1 MPASLGGTLHPNE
14 PEASI
19 PGGGETLEI
28 TLSGAAFW
36 VSCGT
41 EFDAQRQGII
51 DGMTSNQS
59 SDVTPTGW
67 DGLIREGQSVGGVAR
82 HSDRLVILTLDAF
95 GTYDITRTETIS
107 VLIPDDAQNPEQEIH
122 PGADA
127 GPGVINFPN
136 IGDCTFTNDTGSL
149 IGVQFTNTTENIGS
163 QDFNALGVCTAVGD
177 TGNLIGV
184 QFTNTTENI
193 GSQNFPAIGSCTFV
207 NDTSM
212 L

>member
-41 EFDAQRQGII
+41 EFDAQRQGLI
-51 DGMTSNQS
+51 DGMTSNRS
-59 SDVTPTGW
+59 TDDEPTGW
-67 DGLIREGQSVGGVAR
+67 NALISTGQSVGGVAR

-107 VLIPDDAQNPEQEIH
+107 VIIPDAAQNDEQEIH

-127 GPGVINFPN
+127 GPGVIDFSTMGACIQVNSTQSP
-136 IGDCTFTNDTGSL
+136 TPL
-149 IGVQFTNTTENIGS
+149 TNTSTNVGIK
-163 QDFNALGVCTAVGD
+163 DFAAMGVA
-177 TGNLIGV
+177 
-184 QFTNTTENI
+184 
-193 GSQNFPAIGSCTFV
+193 TFV
-207 NDTSM
+207 TSTS
-212 L
+212 